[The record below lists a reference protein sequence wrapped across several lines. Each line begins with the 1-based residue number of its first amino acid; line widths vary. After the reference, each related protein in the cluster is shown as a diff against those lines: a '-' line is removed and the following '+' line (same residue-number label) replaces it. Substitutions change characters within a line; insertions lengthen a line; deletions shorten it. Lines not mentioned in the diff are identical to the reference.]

1 MILDIVWSLEFEIW
15 NLGIKKFINSKMQ
28 TLIRAI
34 RDAERR
40 KVAVG
45 HFNISDIAAFLAIY
59 KAARELNV
67 PVIIGISEGEREF
80 IGVPE
85 AVALV
90 KSIRDEHKYP
100 MFLNADH
107 TYSLEKIKE
116 AVIGGCDSVI
126 FDGAKLPFE
135 ENVLRTKE
143 VVDYVKSINPDILV
157 EGELGYIGQSSK
169 VLDKIPEGAAQGL
182 SLTTAEEAKRFV
194 EATHI
199 DMLAPAVG
207 NIHGMLKDVPEPRLD
222 IERIREIKRA
232 VGIPLVLHGAS
243 GNTPEDLI
251 AAIHAG
257 ISLIHINTEIRVAWK
272 KGMAAALSDMPDEVA
287 PYKFL
292 AKSEDEVYKV
302 VLENLKFFSGLK

>member
-1 MILDIVWSLEFEIW
+1 MQKLINI
-15 NLGIKKFINSKMQ
+15 IKNAEYSK
-28 TLIRAI
+28 TAI
-34 RDAERR
+34 
-40 KVAVG
+40 G
-45 HFNISDIAAFLAIY
+45 HFNISDIAAFLAIW

-67 PVIIGISEGEREF
+67 PVVIGISEGEREF
-80 IGVPE
+80 IGIEE
-85 AVALV
+85 AKALV

-100 MFLNADH
+100 IFLNADH

-116 AVIGGCDSVI
+116 AVAGGCDSVI

-135 ENVLRTKE
+135 ENVARTKE

-182 SLTTAEEAKRFV
+182 SLTTADEAKRFV
-194 EATHI
+194 EATGI

-222 IERIREIKRA
+222 IDRIAEIKRA
-232 VGIPLVLHGAS
+232 ARIPLVLHGAS

-257 ISLIHINTEIRVAWK
+257 ISMIHINTEIRVAWK
-272 KGMAAALSDMPDEVA
+272 KGMETALIDMPGEVA

-292 AKSEDEVYKV
+292 ARSEDEVYKV
-302 VLENLKFFSGLK
+302 VLEKLKIFSGL